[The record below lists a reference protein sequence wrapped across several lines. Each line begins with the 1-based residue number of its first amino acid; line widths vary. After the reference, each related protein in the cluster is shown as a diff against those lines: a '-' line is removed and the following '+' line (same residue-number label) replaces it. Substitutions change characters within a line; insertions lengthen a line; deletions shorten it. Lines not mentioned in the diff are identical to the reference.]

1 VSAIGRR
8 IIRRLCKKIVTESR
22 LFYEGGRRKRK
33 TLIGNPT
40 DKFQAVRRVENYL
53 ALMKTETAP
62 QPFPTALTTTISSL
76 RKTAA
81 DNRMSAS
88 GRVIAI
94 TRLLQIEG
102 FAVPRYWA
110 TEPVDSLIESV
121 GITVVEKGPA
131 ISATRIRESARRQ
144 ALTDITTAFEQ
155 DRGNGCFKSLS
166 EVRLR
171 LPEQE
176 APEPPPVSLGEIHH
190 DAIEAF
196 LASIKKKEEA

>member
-1 VSAIGRR
+1 LSAIGRR

-22 LFYEGGRRKRK
+22 LCYEGGRRKRK

-53 ALMKTETAP
+53 ALMKTATVP
-62 QPFPTALTTTISSL
+62 QQSPSALTTTVSSL

-102 FAVPRYWA
+102 YAVPRYWE
-110 TEPVDSLIESV
+110 TEPIDTLIESA
-121 GITVVEKGPA
+121 GITIAKKEPVET
-131 ISATRIRESARRQ
+131 ATRIREAARRQ
-144 ALTDITTAFEQ
+144 ALIDITQAFEQ
-155 DRGNGCFKSLS
+155 DRGCFKSLS

-171 LPEQE
+171 LPEHE
-176 APEPPPVSLGEIHH
+176 APEPPPASLGEIHH

-196 LASIKKKEEA
+196 LASLTKEEP